1 MYLNVDV
8 VVVDQG
14 FVKYRTRILTD
25 NFVREDTLFALFG
38 IAHIK
43 VNGFAFDVCAV
54 EGYATPTVNKA
65 ESSSQAHVV
74 AFGAITGGD
83 YNVRISVFF
92 FCNWPSRCSN
102 FLGIFSSSL
111 GCEKRDAG

>member
-92 FCNWPSRCSN
+92 LQLAFKV
-102 FLGIFSSSL
+102 F
-111 GCEKRDAG
+111 